1 MAVAS
6 PAMAGCCDPSGYR
19 RVFSSEHAAKAVR
32 AFERKGLDGT
42 AGPMIAALE
51 ARNISGSTL
60 LEVGA
65 GPATALVTL
74 LEAGVA
80 RAVAYDISPSYEKVA
95 GALLHGRGLQDR
107 VEWRTGDY
115 LASDD
120 QRDADVVFLNR
131 VVCCYPEMSP
141 LVDAVAGHTRGLL
154 ALSYPRR
161 RWFTRAAIGVMN
173 GYLALRRVPF
183 RVFVHDPRQIVQR
196 VAAAGLREVATG
208 GSAVW
213 EWKVWER

>member
-1 MAVAS
+1 
-6 PAMAGCCDPSGYR
+6 MAGCCDPSGYR
-19 RVFSSEHAAKAVR
+19 RVFSSAQAAKAVR
-32 AFERKGLDGT
+32 NFERKGLDGT
-42 AGPMIAALE
+42 AAPMIAALQE
-51 ARNISGSTL
+51 HGIPGSTL

-95 GALLHGRGLQDR
+95 GALLQGRGLLDR

-120 QRDADVVFLNR
+120 RRDADVVFLNR
-131 VVCCYPEMSP
+131 VVCCYPEMAP
-141 LVDAVAGHTRGLL
+141 LVDAVAARTGRLL

-161 RWFTRAAIGVMN
+161 RWYTRAAIHVMN

-183 RVFVHDPRQIVQR
+183 RVFVHDPRQIAER
-196 VAAAGLREVATG
+196 VSAAGLHPVASG
-208 GSAVW
+208 GTRTW
-213 EWKVWER
+213 EWRVWGR